1 MERESL
7 KSLYETGV
15 ISQYIYLD
23 MNNRLHSVQES
34 LRLGEASIGE
44 VDVSEELTLFQ
55 RIEIFV
61 LGKIREKAWLSGWLS
76 KYQEQRTVHRVQR
89 NLAHILMS
97 DDVIAM
103 LNQQDDLL
111 EDARNV
117 AISTYEDRK
126 KYYRKQLKQIRKY
139 YPTYYLQ
146 FLERLT
152 TRSMINSGW
161 NRVKSEFAH
170 GDLSA
175 KGFNLVQSKVEA
187 VLAEVDESPL
197 IFSKTVSSIS
207 EYLEDIDLFHDLT
220 DRDFAFL
227 EENASTV
234 TFLAGDTIMGRFE
247 TGIDFYVLVDGKA
260 TVWIKDAFSREQFM
274 AELLKGDFMGESGLL
289 AKQKN
294 RKHHRSATIKA
305 ETPCTLIRISPDTIS
320 RILWKYPQI
329 LNSIREINEARLS
342 VRPKSTDALR
352 VYKPHKKH

>member
-1 MERESL
+1 M
-7 KSLYETGV
+7 
-15 ISQYIYLD
+15 
-23 MNNRLHSVQES
+23 
-34 LRLGEASIGE
+34 
-44 VDVSEELTLFQ
+44 
-55 RIEIFV
+55 
-61 LGKIREKAWLSGWLS
+61 
-76 KYQEQRTVHRVQR
+76 QR
-89 NLAHILMS
+89 NLAHILSS

-103 LNQQDDLL
+103 LNRQDDLL
-111 EDARNV
+111 EDARNN
-117 AISTYEDRK
+117 AIAAYEDRK

-161 NRVKSEFAH
+161 NRVKSEFDH

-175 KGFNLVQSKVEA
+175 KGFNLIQARVA
-187 VLAEVDESPL
+187 TVLAEVDESPL
-197 IFSKTVSSIS
+197 IFSKTVSTIS

-220 DRDFAFL
+220 DKDFTFL
-227 EENASTV
+227 EENASIV

-247 TGIDFYVLVDGKA
+247 AGIDFYVLVEGKA

-305 ETPCTLIRISPDTIS
+305 ETPCTLIRISPDTMS
-320 RILWKYPQI
+320 RTSVWAP
-329 LNSIREINEARLS
+329 NPMARPTVS
-342 VRPKSTDALR
+342 EK
-352 VYKPHKKH
+352 

>member
-1 MERESL
+1 
-7 KSLYETGV
+7 
-15 ISQYIYLD
+15 
-23 MNNRLHSVQES
+23 
-34 LRLGEASIGE
+34 
-44 VDVSEELTLFQ
+44 
-55 RIEIFV
+55 V
-61 LGKIREKAWLSGWLS
+61 LGKIREKTWLAGWLS

-89 NLAHILMS
+89 NLAHILVS

-103 LNQQDDLL
+103 LNRQDELL
-111 EDARNV
+111 EDARNNV
-117 AISTYEDRK
+117 ISAYEERK

-139 YPTYYLQ
+139 YPKYYLQ

-161 NRVKSEFAH
+161 NRIKSEFAH

-175 KGFNLVQSKVEA
+175 KGFNLVQTRVEA

-207 EYLEDIDLFHDLT
+207 EYLEEVDLFHDLT

-342 VRPKSTDALR
+342 VRPKSTDKLR
-352 VYKPHKKH
+352 VYKPHK